1 MCEPIDREEKRHVIA
16 QRTAELEAFQRAAAS
31 RKAASQLRP
40 GDEVMDDAELSR
52 MVVERDPA
60 GGSYS

>member
-16 QRTAELEAFQRAAAS
+16 QRTAELEAFQRAVAS
-31 RKAASQLRP
+31 RKTTSRLQQ
-40 GDEVMDDAELSR
+40 GDQVISDAELSR